1 MVQQDLSKYIFFER
15 KYKKVIKLAF
25 MLQPSNI
32 QKKQK
37 EFKLIINTS
46 SLQILLFVFFSIFE

>member
-1 MVQQDLSKYIFFER
+1 MVQQNLSKYIFFER